1 MFPHMRHIQRLVVE
15 LQSAQDESAGEDGS
29 EKGIEAVREVLADDG
44 WEVRKFWE

>member
-1 MFPHMRHIQRLVVE
+1 ME

-29 EKGIEAVREVLADDG
+29 ENGIEALREVLADDG